1 MNLNNKRI
9 AFLGA
14 GNMAEAIISGFI
26 QSGKLSTEQIVV
38 TNRNNQERLNELK
51 DKYDIKAVTKD
62 QLDYTTIDIFIL
74 AMKPKDIDGVMEELR
89 QKITADQ
96 LLISVL
102 AGISTTYMEENLND
116 LQQVIRVM
124 PNTSS
129 MIQESATAVSPGKNV
144 DMNQVLLVKELMKCI
159 GEAYILDE
167 DKMDIYTG
175 IAGSGPAYFY
185 NLMEHVEEVGHQAGL
200 DRELVRE
207 IGAQTLYGAAKMIM
221 EQEETPKELRENITS
236 PNGTTAAG
244 LDALNEHGGGMAI
257 IEAIKSAA
265 SRSKALSKKPEKK
278 LALQK

>member
-1 MNLNNKRI
+1 MNNKRI

-26 QSGKLSTEQIVV
+26 QSGKLAADQLIV
-38 TNRNNQERLNELK
+38 TNRNNHERLDELK
-51 DKYDIKAVTKD
+51 KKYGIEAVTKD

-74 AMKPKDIDGVMEELR
+74 AMKPKDIDCVLEDLR
-89 QKITADQ
+89 DKITADQ

-102 AGISTTYMEENLND
+102 AGISTSYMEENLND
-116 LQQVIRVM
+116 RQQIIRVM

-129 MIQESATAVSPGKNV
+129 MIQESATAVSPGKYV
-144 DMNQVLLVKELMKCI
+144 DMEQVMLAKELMKCI

-185 NLMEHVEEVGHQAGL
+185 NLMEHVEEVGCQAGL

-257 IEAIKSAA
+257 IEAVKCAA
-265 SRSKALSKKPEKK
+265 ARSKALSKKPEKK
-278 LALQK
+278 LALQR